1 MQHQSQERF
10 EDLQITNVALADS
23 GAWQLTSVFSSLR
36 SRHFGASQPLAQPK
50 METEMAKLLE
60 MAASMRFASRSE
72 KKNTTKST
80 KINLPAPVRYNR
92 ANDRKMAS
100 LEGLKTLVDK

>member
-1 MQHQSQERF
+1 
-10 EDLQITNVALADS
+10 
-23 GAWQLTSVFSSLR
+23 
-36 SRHFGASQPLAQPK
+36 
-50 METEMAKLLE
+50 MAKLLE

-92 ANDRKMAS
+92 ANDRKMAF
-100 LEGLKTLVDK
+100 LKGLKTLEDK